1 MFRARNLVMETYLS
15 MHDLPA
21 GRRDLPGL
29 SIPLSHL
36 AARIERRLG
45 RGR

>member
-1 MFRARNLVMETYLS
+1 METYLS
-15 MHDLPA
+15 MHVYLLVA
-21 GRRDLPGL
+21 VIYLACT
-29 SIPLSHL
+29 IPLARL